1 MRSRCILF
9 MLLCLLAVAPSAAA
23 DCAWVLWTALS
34 DPDVQPSE
42 GEKVWRIHDAFAS
55 QSACAQ
61 GRATVLVRWRDE
73 AQRTV
78 RLGELTVSA
87 ELIEPDGKM
96 TLFREGSGRVVRA
109 QNERVLCLPDTL
121 DPRGPKTK

>member
-1 MRSRCILF
+1 MRSPCIVLT
-9 MLLCLLAVAPSAAA
+9 LLCLLAFTPAAAA

-42 GEKVWRIHDAFAS
+42 GEKVWRIHDAFGS
-55 QSACAQ
+55 QSACTQ
-61 GRATVLVRWRDE
+61 GRTAVLVRWRDE
-73 AQRTV
+73 AQRTM

-96 TLFREGSGRVVRA
+96 TLFREGTGRVVRA
-109 QNERVLCLPDTL
+109 QTERVLCLPDTL